1 MEGFFYERI
10 REMLPIILHRYLR
23 APFLL
28 HVEELQRPK
37 RPRRTV
43 VMLHGIGSST
53 LMWKAVAKAL
63 PDDVRIVAVDLLGF
77 GKSPH
82 PEWARYDA
90 SIQASSVIAT
100 LLRHSVPPGSIF
112 IGHSL
117 GALVAVELARK
128 TPWYPRAIMLVSPPI
143 YKPSKNRFIAT
154 QREDILRGIYKIM
167 MRYPNNMDKALQ
179 LGKRYYVLLTKQ
191 PVAREGNIVSY
202 LASLNASIVNQ
213 STIDHIGDLK
223 HPIRIIS
230 GALDP
235 LVITRNL
242 QRIAAK
248 NDNLTYRSVI
258 LGGHNVVGAM
268 HDAVVSDITELIE
281 QA

>member
-1 MEGFFYERI
+1 
-10 REMLPIILHRYLR
+10 
-23 APFLL
+23 
-28 HVEELQRPK
+28 
-37 RPRRTV
+37 
-43 VMLHGIGSST
+43 
-53 LMWKAVAKAL
+53 
-63 PDDVRIVAVDLLGF
+63 
-77 GKSPH
+77 
-82 PEWARYDA
+82 
-90 SIQASSVIAT
+90 
-100 LLRHSVPPGSIF
+100 
-112 IGHSL
+112 
-117 GALVAVELARK
+117 
-128 TPWYPRAIMLVSPPI
+128 
-143 YKPSKNRFIAT
+143 
-154 QREDILRGIYKIM
+154 YKIM

-191 PVAREGNIVSY
+191 PVAMEGNIVSY

-223 HPIRIIS
+223 HPIRLIS

-248 NDNLTYRSVI
+248 NDNVTYRSVI